1 MPIALVDSDSKHA
14 QLGAT
19 FRKQR
24 PGPELDLVDGFLE
37 AMPLQVPRGCKVTVF
52 REPRIESGFP
62 DLVIVVWRE
71 AATRNWKKE
80 RASLKPQDLRI
91 VHYLHRAGRAT
102 SKDLG
107 GCFRGTTASLE
118 RLLGAEVVRQVGKA
132 WVPRALSW
140 SFAAKKIIAVEAKI
154 GKWADA
160 LDQAVLNTW
169 FASKSYILIPNSPPD
184 RLLEVASRLEIGILS
199 MNGEGADEVA
209 SPSGKLPKSY
219 ASWMFNDWAWRPS
232 L

>member
-1 MPIALVDSDSKHA
+1 MPIALVDSDSKHTR
-14 QLGAT
+14 LGAG
-19 FRKQR
+19 FRRKR

-37 AMPLQVPRGCKVTVF
+37 AMPLQVPRGCRVTVF

-71 AATRNWKKE
+71 ATTRRWKEE
-80 RASLKPQDLRI
+80 RTSLKPQDMRI
-91 VHYLHRAGRAT
+91 MHFLHRARKAT
-102 SKDLG
+102 SKDLAS
-107 GCFRGTTASLE
+107 CFRGTTASLE
-118 RLLGAEVVRQVGKA
+118 RLHNAEVVRQVGRA

-140 SFAAKKIIAVEAKI
+140 SFAARKIIAVEAKI

-184 RLLEVASRLEIGILS
+184 RLLEVANRLGIGIIS
-199 MNGEGADEVA
+199 MNGEVADEIA
-209 SPSGKLPKSY
+209 SPVGELPRSY
-219 ASWMFNDWAWRPS
+219 VSWMFNDWAWRAS